1 MDLKVKETGQ
11 TVWVVL
17 TEKKGATLLKGVY
30 LHKEDAFKVMLNY
43 MISPTCPSDITPER
57 KLEAIERIIRTYFA
71 NDTLALFGDMDF
83 VYADLC
89 EISTLGEEE

>member
-1 MDLKVKETGQ
+1 MDLKITKTGQ

-17 TEKKGATLLKGVY
+17 IAKEGATFLKGVY

-43 MISPTCPSDITPER
+43 MISPACPPDITPER
-57 KLEAIERIIRTYFA
+57 KLEAIERIIRTYFV

-83 VYADLC
+83 IYADLRDV
-89 EISTLGEEE
+89 STLGE